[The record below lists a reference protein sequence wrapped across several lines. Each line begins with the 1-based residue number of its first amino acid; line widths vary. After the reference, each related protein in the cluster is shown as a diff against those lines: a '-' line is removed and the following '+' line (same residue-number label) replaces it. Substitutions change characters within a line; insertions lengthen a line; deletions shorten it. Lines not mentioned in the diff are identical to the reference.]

1 MVKKLI
7 FMVLI
12 TTSFVT
18 ASEFEENCLD
28 CHTNDFKFNMMMKK
42 YTTKYSSEKRIKKAI
57 FEYLKNPTEDK
68 SVLPIGYINR
78 FGIKEKTE
86 LNDKTLKDMID
97 RYYKQFNLKSKIY

>member
-1 MVKKLI
+1 MVKSALLI
-7 FMVLI
+7 LVLS
-12 TTSFVT
+12 SFLN
-18 ASEFEENCLD
+18 SSSFEEECLY
-28 CHTNDFKFNMMMKK
+28 CHTNGFKFNMMMKK

-86 LNDKTLKDMID
+86 LDDKTLKNMID
-97 RYYKQFNLKSKIY
+97 IYYEKYNLKSKIY